1 MRKQPDDGVWQV
13 YLTVRDTRVINDN
26 ELGDH
31 RMVYVLVLHNNLGVT
46 HGYDG
51 RKPIYKRSMK
61 LIYIV
66 CSVYHGTPGPRG
78 VHRCELQ
85 L

>member
-51 RKPIYKRSMK
+51 QK
-61 LIYIV
+61 LI
-66 CSVYHGTPGPRG
+66 
-78 VHRCELQ
+78 
-85 L
+85 